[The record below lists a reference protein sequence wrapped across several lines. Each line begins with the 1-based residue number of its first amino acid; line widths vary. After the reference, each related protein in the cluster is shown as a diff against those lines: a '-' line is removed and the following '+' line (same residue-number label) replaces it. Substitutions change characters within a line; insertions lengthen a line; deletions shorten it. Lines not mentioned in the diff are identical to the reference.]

1 VTDPN
6 HAITALA
13 ALLSTLTMAL
23 LGLDH
28 ISVVW
33 GFVGALFALY
43 QSERMGRWRA
53 ICFVVLST
61 LGGAALGNGL
71 LAAAGVQ
78 QPAGRLLLYM
88 FCLVCGFGAQVI
100 VARLLRRGLR
110 AVDEGKSPAAAAGH
124 DGGNRP

>member
-1 VTDPN
+1 MTDPN
-6 HAITALA
+6 HSINAMAALA
-13 ALLSTLTMAL
+13 SALTMAL

-33 GFVGALFALY
+33 GLVGALIALF

-53 ICFVVLST
+53 IFFVVLST

-78 QPAGRLLLYM
+78 QPAGRLLLYAA
-88 FCLVCGFGAQVI
+88 CLVCGFGAQAI
-100 VARLLRRGLR
+100 VAKLLRRGLQQ
-110 AVDEGKSPAAAAGH
+110 VDGKTPAAAAGP
-124 DGGNRP
+124 DGGNSP